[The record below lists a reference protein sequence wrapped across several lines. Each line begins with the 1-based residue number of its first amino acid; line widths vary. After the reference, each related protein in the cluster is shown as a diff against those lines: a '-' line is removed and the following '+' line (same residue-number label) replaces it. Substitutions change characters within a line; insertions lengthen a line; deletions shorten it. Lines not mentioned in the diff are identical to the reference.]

1 MNTIRFIAYRRG
13 QAVLI
18 RGKVPVS
25 PLCEGPFLR
34 RVPTARPDTRAFRLG
49 FRKLT
54 QSTSLYAETLALVVH
69 CEPEAPKHVRY
80 LRILLVN
87 DEEVVI
93 GSCRPR

>member
-1 MNTIRFIAYRRG
+1 
-13 QAVLI
+13 
-18 RGKVPVS
+18 
-25 PLCEGPFLR
+25 
-34 RVPTARPDTRAFRLG
+34 
-49 FRKLT
+49 LT